1 MLLSIETFFGRFH
14 PLIVHLPIG
23 FLILAVFFSLT
34 SLIKKYRPLRVAIPF
49 SLLIGSLSAA
59 FACITGYVLSLG
71 DDYDTEV
78 LDDHMWAGIFT
89 TFISFLAYLMSIK
102 KIPLPI
108 LKNGKTLVTFIV
120 MIFVFISITGHLG
133 GSLTHGSD
141 YISASVLLD
150 DQKKKNSVTNINE
163 AYLFEDLVQPI
174 LENKCGTC
182 HNESKKKGNFSVASF
197 QSLVKGGK
205 HGAAVQPG
213 SLAESELFKRISLN
227 PKNKKF
233 MPTEGKT
240 PLSASEMAII
250 KWWIE
255 NGAASND
262 KKFATA
268 SPPEEITKFAAAW
281 LGIDVNDVFQQNVA
295 MNIKA
300 APVSKKVLHQ
310 LKQAGFFIKYLHY
323 NPDLL
328 DITLPNH
335 NKENITDKLKLL
347 LIIKDNILWL
357 NISGTNASDDDM
369 DIINQ
374 FKNMQRLRL
383 DETPVSNIGI
393 TKLQELQSI
402 QSLNIYGTR
411 VTKDCL
417 PTLRKIPSL
426 RTAYIGGTKIAPKEI
441 LPLDSTLKLIGAY

>member
-1 MLLSIETFFGRFH
+1 
-14 PLIVHLPIG
+14 
-23 FLILAVFFSLT
+23 
-34 SLIKKYRPLRVAIPF
+34 
-49 SLLIGSLSAA
+49 
-59 FACITGYVLSLG
+59 
-71 DDYDTEV
+71 
-78 LDDHMWAGIFT
+78 
-89 TFISFLAYLMSIK
+89 
-102 KIPLPI
+102 
-108 LKNGKTLVTFIV
+108 
-120 MIFVFISITGHLG
+120 
-133 GSLTHGSD
+133 
-141 YISASVLLD
+141 
-150 DQKKKNSVTNINE
+150 
-163 AYLFEDLVQPI
+163 
-174 LENKCGTC
+174 
-182 HNESKKKGNFSVASF
+182 
-197 QSLVKGGK
+197 
-205 HGAAVQPG
+205 
-213 SLAESELFKRISLN
+213 
-227 PKNKKF
+227 

-255 NGAASND
+255 NSAASND

-347 LIIKDNILWL
+347 RIIKDNILWL

-441 LPLDSTLKLIGAY
+441 LPLDSTLKIIGAY